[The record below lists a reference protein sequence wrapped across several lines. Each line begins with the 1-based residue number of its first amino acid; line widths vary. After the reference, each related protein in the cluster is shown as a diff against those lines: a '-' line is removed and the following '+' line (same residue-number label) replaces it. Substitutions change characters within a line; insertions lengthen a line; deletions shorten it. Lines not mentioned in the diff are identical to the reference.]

1 MTSCDAPIG
10 RTQCYNIFCYF
21 ISLVLEKTLRFN
33 NIHVYLQSMWHRWN
47 AVDDLFLFFFVI
59 VKSRGRTF
67 ILNSF
72 PFYPV
77 FFFCFLNVF
86 IIFLIINVLGQ
97 RAVSRTHF
105 IYFRVRHYRSLWLVR
120 LFFFHSVR

>member
-1 MTSCDAPIG
+1 MLQYFLLFYFFGIRKNTPFQQHS
-10 RTQCYNIFCYF
+10 RLSTVNVTQVERRRRS
-21 ISLVLEKTLRFN
+21 IS
-33 NIHVYLQSMWHRWN
+33 
-47 AVDDLFLFFFVI
+47 FFFVI